1 MHNKSNVRLPES
13 LWELSK
19 NEQELKQRILNYMRR
34 YPGYTVL
41 EVKGRFAICEIP
53 R

>member
-1 MHNKSNVRLPES
+1 MHNQSKVRLPES
-13 LWELSK
+13 IWELSK
-19 NEQELKQRILNYMRR
+19 NEQELKQRILHYMRH

-41 EVKGRFAICEIP
+41 RVEGRIAICDIG